1 MKKKITK
8 KIYKYIIEFILIVSG
23 VFIGLFLNK
32 TSEKASNLK
41 LAKIVRENFIREIDS
56 NKVEIERI
64 LHIHKGLYEKFLEYL
79 KELEAKE
86 NRRFYNI
93 SIEIPEITKAA
104 WESAIATKGIIYLKN
119 EEIISLTKCYEL
131 QDLLKN
137 FNERLI
143 DVIFS
148 KNLLINSNNK
158 KISKHDLELEIKY
171 ILTTISMV
179 IQIEESTIKSYDN
192 TLKILLNN
200 KIK

>member
-8 KIYKYIIEFILIVSG
+8 KIYKYLIEFILIVSG

-64 LHIHKGLYEKFLEYL
+64 LHIHNGLYEKFLEYL
-79 KELEAKE
+79 NELDAKE
-86 NRRFYNI
+86 SRRNYNI

-119 EEIISLTKCYEL
+119 EEIISLSKCYEL

-148 KNLLINSNNK
+148 KNLLINSNNN

-179 IQIEESTIKSYDN
+179 IQIEESTIKNYEN